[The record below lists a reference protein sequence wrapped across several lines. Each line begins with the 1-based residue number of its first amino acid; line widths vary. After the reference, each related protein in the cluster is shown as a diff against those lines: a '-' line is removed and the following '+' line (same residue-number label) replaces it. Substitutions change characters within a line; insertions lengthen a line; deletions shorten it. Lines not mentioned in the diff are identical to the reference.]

1 MAVPHNPLVLPLAE
15 PLNLVSIE
23 GSTKLQGQG
32 GLVTHLVSTQLLM
45 IAAAEFPVPGRYQ
58 SEPRAHAWTD
68 R

>member
-1 MAVPHNPLVLPLAE
+1 MAVPPHPPVLPLAE

-45 IAAAEFPVPGRYQ
+45 IAAAE
-58 SEPRAHAWTD
+58 
-68 R
+68 